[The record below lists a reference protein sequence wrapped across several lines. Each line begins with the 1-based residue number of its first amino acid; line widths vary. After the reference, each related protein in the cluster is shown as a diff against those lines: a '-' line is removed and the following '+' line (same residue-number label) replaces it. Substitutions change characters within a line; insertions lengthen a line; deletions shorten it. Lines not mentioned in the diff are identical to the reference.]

1 MGMTQSYGEVRFSAS
16 RQDNPVEGVVIGS
29 TIFASSGTV
38 DPNGGIFTSCV
49 TGYLAPASN
58 TATIASAAARV
69 MGGVR
74 WDYGWVTGNRQ
85 AAANDTHMAFE
96 YNRQI
101 AALGQKMLEDRDAAN
116 QRIAE
121 GRGHVLSGTTV
132 LQGPD
137 GQRYQ
142 AKAGSNY
149 YSFDAPN
156 ETIIGR
162 NVWENPIDLQPLAIV
177 P

>member
-1 MGMTQSYGEVRFSAS
+1 
-16 RQDNPVEGVVIGS
+16 
-29 TIFASSGTV
+29 
-38 DPNGGIFTSCV
+38 
-49 TGYLAPASN
+49 
-58 TATIASAAARV
+58 

-74 WDYGWVTGNRQ
+74 WDYGWVTGIRQ
-85 AAANDTHMAFE
+85 AAANDARMALE

-101 AALGQKMLEDRDAAN
+101 AALGQRMFEERDASN

-142 AKAGSNY
+142 ANAGSNY
-149 YSFDAPN
+149 FLDAPN
-156 ETIIGR
+156 DTIIGR